1 LEKIAL
7 SILFIGLAVVCSM
20 FIPQAA
26 VIFGIVAKFSGKFLA
41 YGLFGLALVS
51 IGVIIF
57 GNIKFRKE

>member
-1 LEKIAL
+1 
-7 SILFIGLAVVCSM
+7 M

-26 VIFGIVAKFSGKFLA
+26 VIFGIVAAFSGKFLA

-51 IGVIIF
+51 IGVIVF